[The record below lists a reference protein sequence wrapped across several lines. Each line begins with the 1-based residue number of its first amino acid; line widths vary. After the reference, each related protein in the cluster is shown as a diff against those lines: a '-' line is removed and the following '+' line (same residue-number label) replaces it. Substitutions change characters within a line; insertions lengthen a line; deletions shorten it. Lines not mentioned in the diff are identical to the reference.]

1 MSGRLPFHP
10 TLPTLLHLQ
19 EGQVNMVFLVKALRT
34 GLGFASEA
42 IHAARDRPLSKDQPK
57 AFPPSDSSLENFE
70 NPNSAK
76 QVATGST
83 FPPYSSDHP
92 ENYAVPQGQTVT
104 ADVGSDSW
112 SHHETDDELS
122 WQLDDMIE
130 SLRQPNSGED
140 LYVLPYDDTLTD
152 SYDETEDEEE
162 RKVKQREALARE
174 LVKMAGHPPENPQ
187 RLPCPVI
194 IPQRR
199 PRNKD
204 RGFVRA
210 YAPVL
215 RDCGIDQEVFL
226 QFLEYLDVVNHV
238 RTSYHFPELPS
249 TDTLYRPLL
258 GLK

>member
-1 MSGRLPFHP
+1 
-10 TLPTLLHLQ
+10 
-19 EGQVNMVFLVKALRT
+19 MVFLVKALRT

-42 IHAARDRPLSKDQPK
+42 IHAARDRPLSNDQPK
-57 AFPPSDSSLENFE
+57 SIPPNDSSLENFE
-70 NPNSAK
+70 NSNSAK
-76 QVATGST
+76 QVATDRT
-83 FPPYSSDHP
+83 FPPCSLKHP
-92 ENYAVPQGQTVT
+92 EHDTVPQRQTLT
-104 ADVGSDSW
+104 ADVESDSW
-112 SHHETDDELS
+112 SHHMTDANLDEVS
-122 WQLDDMIE
+122 WQIDDMIE
-130 SLRQPNSGED
+130 SLRRPNSGED
-140 LYVLPYDDTLTD
+140 LYALSYDDTLTS

-162 RKVKQREALARE
+162 RKVKQREALARQ
-174 LVKMAGHPPENPQ
+174 LVEMAGPPPGILT
-187 RLPCPVI
+187 RLPCPVV

-210 YAPVL
+210 YAPIL

-249 TDTLYRPLL
+249 THTLYRPLN